1 MSSGENDMAEE
12 VWTDAA
18 KVAPYFLDVA
28 RINGCRAP
36 LANPRSPLLICDV
49 GHPHWLKSN
58 RLVNRKALDCVR
70 SPSLLK
76 ESSGKSASGR
86 SSG

>member
-1 MSSGENDMAEE
+1 VNGSEDDVGMSSGENDMAEE

-36 LANPRSPLLICDV
+36 LVNPRSPLLI
-49 GHPHWLKSN
+49 
-58 RLVNRKALDCVR
+58 
-70 SPSLLK
+70 
-76 ESSGKSASGR
+76 
-86 SSG
+86 